1 MTKNSNEKVPIPGVG
16 AAVIRDGS
24 ILLVKRKYHPSK
36 GLWAIPGG
44 KIKWGETLQ
53 QAAEREI
60 FEETGIKI
68 KAGRPVYIFDYIKN
82 EGGREFHYIITD
94 LDAEYLSGEAA
105 AGDDAEEVRW
115 AAPADLDNLN
125 TAKATLEFLRHISFI

>member
-1 MTKNSNEKVPIPGVG
+1 MKKNTNEKVPVSAVG
-16 AAVIRDGS
+16 AVVIRDS
-24 ILLVKRKYHPSK
+24 RILLVKRKHPPSQ

-68 KAGRPVYIFDYIKN
+68 KAGSPVYTFDYIKN
-82 EGGREFHYIITD
+82 EADTEFHYVIID
-94 LDAEYLSGEAA
+94 LEAEYLSGEPA
-105 AGDDAEEVRW
+105 AGDDAEDVRW
-115 AAPADLDNLN
+115 LEADEIYNLN
-125 TAKATLEFLRHISFI
+125 TAESTLIFLRQISFI